1 MIFLPTFWQRWG
13 TTAKS
18 VLDTAVTNIG
28 YSSKKCRIKSDFI
41 DRVIATSR
49 CHFTSFSSFL
59 NDFFVFQIF
68 FSLFTSLFCYAAVAH
83 SVADRWSTE
92 LSGVTLKLS
101 PNVQVIYFKKLEVEH
116 GGDTFFVRLS
126 FFKFTV
132 PLRWKNLN
140 SF

>member
-18 VLDTAVTNIG
+18 VFDTAVTNIG
-28 YSSKKCRIKSDFI
+28 YSSKKCRIKSNFI

-59 NDFFVFQIF
+59 NDFSFSRF
-68 FSLFTSLFCYAAVAH
+68 FSLFTSLFCCAAVAYY

-101 PNVQVIYFKKLEVEH
+101 PNYVQVIYFKKLEAI
-116 GGDTFFVRLS
+116 RLS
-126 FFKFTV
+126 FLIYNTFA
-132 PLRWKNLN
+132 LRWKSLN
-140 SF
+140 S